1 MNRRRFGK
9 VRKLPS
15 RRWQA
20 SYLGPDGR
28 RRNGPDT
35 FRTKSEAEQWLAAAE
50 TDLRRGSWVD
60 DGLAR
65 VRFEDYARGWLR
77 DHPRLGPR
85 WRETC
90 ERNLRLHLAP
100 LAGVALRDITHT
112 VVREWHATALRGSG
126 GRTSIVQSY
135 RFLRAVMNNA
145 VREGALPRHPCDIPG
160 AGSDRAKE
168 RPVATPEQ
176 IAALTAAIA
185 PRYRAA
191 VVLAAWGGLRRGE
204 LLALHHSDVNL
215 EAGTVTVRRTR
226 TELLSSQQK
235 FESPPKTDAGYRTVA
250 VPPHILPCCRS
261 TWTGTPG
268 RSESSS
274 GRTARRCAV
283 TRCGK
288 RSNEPAGRSAWK
300 ASASTTCGTPGKR
313 SLRPLAPAWPTS

>member
-77 DHPRLGPR
+77 GHPRLGPR

-100 LAGVALRDITHT
+100 LAGVALRDIT
-112 VVREWHATALRGSG
+112 
-126 GRTSIVQSY
+126 
-135 RFLRAVMNNA
+135 
-145 VREGALPRHPCDIPG
+145 
-160 AGSDRAKE
+160 
-168 RPVATPEQ
+168 
-176 IAALTAAIA
+176 
-185 PRYRAA
+185 
-191 VVLAAWGGLRRGE
+191 
-204 LLALHHSDVNL
+204 
-215 EAGTVTVRRTR
+215 TR
-226 TELLSSQQK
+226 
-235 FESPPKTDAGYRTVA
+235 
-250 VPPHILPCCRS
+250 
-261 TWTGTPG
+261 
-268 RSESSS
+268 
-274 GRTARRCAV
+274 
-283 TRCGK
+283 
-288 RSNEPAGRSAWK
+288 
-300 ASASTTCGTPGKR
+300 
-313 SLRPLAPAWPTS
+313 